1 MKATQRSLARRYARA
16 LLDVALA
23 QPGAKASSSLEA
35 LREELRATVALLGSS
50 PDLARVLSHPGA
62 GAEGR
67 KKVAGAVLAQA
78 KASPLLRRLLELL
91 AERRRVDLLPEI
103 QVAFSDLWNAHRGV
117 VSAEAVGAVPLGAAE
132 TKALAKALEEASGH
146 EVELEC
152 RVDEAVLGGIVVRM
166 GGRTYDGTVRAQLKA
181 LRESLAH
188 GH

>member
-23 QPGAKASSSLEA
+23 QDGAKATSPNA
-35 LREELRATVALLGSS
+35 LREELRATVALLGGN
-50 PDLARVLSHPGA
+50 PPLARVLSHPGV
-62 GAEGR
+62 GAEAR
-67 KKVAGAVLAQA
+67 KKVAGAVLARA
-78 KASPLLRRLLELL
+78 KASPLLRRLLEML

-103 QVAFSDLWNAHRGV
+103 ERAFGELWNAHRGV
-117 VSAEAVGAVPLGAAE
+117 LPAEAVGAVPLGAAE
-132 TKALAKALEEASGH
+132 TRALAKALEGASGH
-146 EVELEC
+146 KVELEC
-152 RVDEAVLGGIVVRM
+152 RVDEGVLGGILVRM